1 MSTELLDRM
10 RSAAQELTEFYAREA
25 DESSKT
31 IRNLQRKADYH
42 QSKADSYREQ
52 ADGYAEDVD
61 YFLSQADYYRGS
73 VSGLSAGID
82 DLAPYKTK
90 RSPDGG

>member
-1 MSTELLDRM
+1 MAVVYT
-10 RSAAQELTEFYAREA
+10 QEEVLARIREIESQMLEFYAREA

-31 IRNLQRKADYH
+31 IRNLQWKADYH

-73 VSGLSAGID
+73 VSGLSAGI
-82 DLAPYKTK
+82 
-90 RSPDGG
+90 REVS